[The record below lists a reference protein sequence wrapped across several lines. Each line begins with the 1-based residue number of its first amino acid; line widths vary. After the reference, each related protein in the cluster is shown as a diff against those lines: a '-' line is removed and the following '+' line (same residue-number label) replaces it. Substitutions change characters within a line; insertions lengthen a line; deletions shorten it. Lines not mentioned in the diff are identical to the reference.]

1 VTPESVRDRPFIR
14 FNDTLHQWQVQYDSA
29 GQVGQPVLQPNF
41 YEYLQTI
48 AYGVGRD
55 IRLLHNKISGEHT
68 EVERLEDQFDVLRL
82 TGDLMDGLITDEHG
96 VRLAYR
102 TDGQPSTGKEVSIR
116 KMARDLHRVAPD
128 LMDEAQVNLDGDI
141 ITGSEKG
148 PATLIQMQLIQ
159 ESNNNWDSRFPENEN
174 VWDFA
179 DSRLSLAQ
187 VGRSERGTAV
197 RHRNVQYFNM
207 RRWPLWKQSKEVQT
221 EIESSNLVI
230 QEKPAPPTSPRLNTR
245 ATRKNDMMDA
255 PKREQHTGRGG
266 PAMFPFGETP
276 YQQAYLSWRM
286 EEDLKDG

>member
-1 VTPESVRDRPFIR
+1 VTPESVRDRTFIR
-14 FNDTLHQWQVQYDSA
+14 FNDALNQWQVQYDSA
-29 GQVGQPVLQPNF
+29 GQVGKPVLQPNF

-48 AYGVGRD
+48 AYRVGRD
-55 IRLLHNKISGEHT
+55 IRLLHNKISGDHR

-82 TGDLMDGLITDEHG
+82 TRDLMDSLITDGNG
-96 VRLAYR
+96 VRLPYP
-102 TDGQPSTGKEVSIR
+102 TDRRPSTGKEVSIR
-116 KMARDLHRVAPD
+116 KIARDLHRVAPD
-128 LMDEAQVNLDGDI
+128 LVDEAQVNLDEDL
-141 ITGSEKG
+141 ITESEKG
-148 PATLIQMQLIQ
+148 SATVIQMQLIQ

-179 DSRLSLAQ
+179 HSRLSLGPD
-187 VGRSERGTAV
+187 GRSERGMAIL
-197 RHRNVQYFNM
+197 HRNVQYFNM

-230 QEKPAPPTSPRLNTR
+230 QEKLAPPTSPCLNVR
-245 ATRKNDMMDA
+245 AKRKNDIMDA
-255 PKREQHTGRGG
+255 PKREQYTGRGG